1 MCTILLESETLPA
14 EKRSRKDSQKAVDE
28 LIARDHCFDEPFT
41 KEELQKLFKKDHDD
55 GLLKNWRL
63 RQQLDD
69 YQLLTEQEKQIVAEL
84 GLTPETPNAK
94 SDPNDP
100 LEEEVRWITEKKSMI
115 SSDDY
120 ANLPLAKKR
129 RQMKADVLADHS
141 YFSRGDNSGEIYV
154 WLDNMNYAPE
164 KTGFYYV
171 RYHNSLLAYYGH
183 GCYSTAYAHPV
194 LVVQKSK
201 LRPDQVEYMERKC
214 RETLEDSQREHEERK
229 AQKRNQ
235 NTEDEE

>member
-28 LIARDHCFDEPFT
+28 LMARDHGFDEPFT

-63 RQQLDD
+63 RQRLDD

-84 GLTPETPNAK
+84 GLTPEIPSAK
-94 SDPNDP
+94 SDPENP
-100 LEEEVRWITEKKSMI
+100 LEQEDRQIAVELGLIP
-115 SSDDY
+115 SDEDVD
-120 ANLPLAKKR
+120 LPLKKKR
-129 RQMKADVLADHS
+129 RQMKADVLAA

-154 WLDNMNYAPE
+154 WLDNMNYCSE
-164 KTGFYYV
+164 KKGFYYV
-171 RYHNSLLAYYGH
+171 RYHNSILECH
-183 GCYSTAYAHPV
+183 RRGCYSTAYAHPV

-214 RETLEDSQREHEERK
+214 RETLEDSRREHEARK
-229 AQKRNQ
+229 AQKRSQ

>member
-14 EKRSRKDSQKAVDE
+14 ERRSREDSQKAVDE
-28 LIARDHCFDEPFT
+28 LIARDHGFDEPFT
-41 KEELQKLFKKDHDD
+41 REELRKLFEKEHDD

-63 RQQLDD
+63 RQQLND

-84 GLTPETPNAK
+84 GLTPEKPNVPP
-94 SDPNDP
+94 DPEGP
-100 LEEEVRWITEKKSMI
+100 LEQEDRWTVMELGVIA
-115 SSDDY
+115 SDEY
-120 ANLPLAKKR
+120 ADLPFAKKR
-129 RQMKADVLADHS
+129 RQMKADVLADHC

-154 WLDNMNYAPE
+154 WLDNMNYCSD
-164 KTGFYYV
+164 KKGFYYV
-171 RYHNSLLAYYGH
+171 RYHNSILEYHGH

-194 LVVQKSK
+194 LGVQKSK

-214 RETLEDSQREHEERK
+214 RETLEDSRREHETRK
-229 AQKRNQ
+229 AQKRSQ

>member
-1 MCTILLESETLPA
+1 
-14 EKRSRKDSQKAVDE
+14 
-28 LIARDHCFDEPFT
+28 
-41 KEELQKLFKKDHDD
+41 
-55 GLLKNWRL
+55 
-63 RQQLDD
+63 
-69 YQLLTEQEKQIVAEL
+69 
-84 GLTPETPNAK
+84 
-94 SDPNDP
+94 
-100 LEEEVRWITEKKSMI
+100 
-115 SSDDY
+115 
-120 ANLPLAKKR
+120 
-129 RQMKADVLADHS
+129 MKADVLAA

-214 RETLEDSQREHEERK
+214 RETLEDSRREHEERI

-235 NTEDEE
+235 NTEEKE

>member
-1 MCTILLESETLPA
+1 MCTILLEPETLPA
-14 EKRSRKDSQKAVDE
+14 EKRSIKDSQKAVDE
-28 LIARDHCFDEPFT
+28 LMARDHGFDEPFSR
-41 KEELQKLFKKDHDD
+41 EELRKLFGKEHDD

-63 RQQLDD
+63 RRQFND

-94 SDPNDP
+94 SDPNGP

-115 SSDDY
+115 SPDDY

-141 YFSRGDNSGEIYV
+141 CFSRGDNSGEIYV
-154 WLDNMNYAPE
+154 WLDNMNYCSE
-164 KTGFYYV
+164 KKGFYYV
-171 RYHNSLLAYYGH
+171 RYHNSILECH
-183 GCYSTAYAHPV
+183 RRGCYSTAYAHPV

-214 RETLEDSQREHEERK
+214 RETLEDSRREHEARK
-229 AQKRNQ
+229 AKKRSQ

>member
-1 MCTILLESETLPA
+1 MCTILLEPETLPA

-28 LIARDHCFDEPFT
+28 LMARDHGFDEPFT
-41 KEELQKLFKKDHDD
+41 REELRKLFEKEHDD

-84 GLTPETPNAK
+84 GLMPEIPNAEHG
-94 SDPNDP
+94 PEHP
-100 LEEEVRWITEKKSMI
+100 LEQEILWGIEKKRLI
-115 SSDDY
+115 SSDEY
-120 ANLPLAKKR
+120 AGLPLAKKR
-129 RQMKADVLADHS
+129 RQMKADVLADHR

-154 WLDNMNYAPE
+154 WLDNMNYCSE
-164 KTGFYYV
+164 KKGFYYV
-171 RYHNSLLAYYGH
+171 RYHNSILECNGR
-183 GCYSTAYAHPV
+183 GIFSTAYAHPV

-214 RETLEDSQREHEERK
+214 RETHEDSKRESEARK
-229 AQKRNQ
+229 AKKRSQ
-235 NTEDEE
+235 NTEGEE

>member
-28 LIARDHCFDEPFT
+28 LMARDHGFDEPFT

-63 RQQLDD
+63 RQRLDD
-69 YQLLTEQEKQIVAEL
+69 YQLLTEHEKQIVAEL
-84 GLTPETPNAK
+84 GLTPGIQSAEP
-94 SDPNDP
+94 DPENP
-100 LEEEVRWITEKKSMI
+100 LEQEDRQIAVELGLIP
-115 SSDDY
+115 SDENVD
-120 ANLPLAKKR
+120 LPLKKKR
-129 RQMKADVLADHS
+129 RQMKADVLADHC
-141 YFSRGDNSGEIYV
+141 YFSRGDNSGEVYV

-171 RYHNSLLAYYGH
+171 RYHNSILEYHGH